1 MTYRFVDHTAD
12 VGAEIEAAT
21 LDALFAEAAAA
32 FTDTLTVREGVRAV
46 DEVRVEL
53 VADDLDELM
62 VEWLDELNFRFET
75 EGLLVAEA
83 AVEIEPRAAGR
94 ASGGRESGW
103 HLEKPSG
110 DKGSPGG
117 WHLSAVVRGEAY
129 EPERHPVKVLIKAV
143 TYYRLEVRETEG
155 GGWFARMIFDL

>member
-1 MTYRFVDHTAD
+1 LTYRFLDHTAD
-12 VGAEIEAAT
+12 VGLEIEAPSLA
-21 LDALFAEAAAA
+21 ALFAEAAAA
-32 FTDTLTVREGVRAV
+32 FTDTLTVREEVRAV

-53 VADDLDELM
+53 TADALDELM
-62 VEWLDELNFRFET
+62 IEWLDELNFRFET
-75 EGLLVAEA
+75 EGLLVAEV
-83 AVEIEPRAAGR
+83 AVEIESRESR
-94 ASGGRESGW
+94 RESGW

-143 TYYRLEVRETEG
+143 TYHRLEVRETVG
-155 GGWFARMIFDL
+155 GGWFARVIFDL

>member
-1 MTYRFVDHTAD
+1 MTYRFLDHTAD
-12 VGAEIEAAT
+12 VGLEIEAPSLA
-21 LDALFAEAAAA
+21 ALFAEAAAA
-32 FTDTLTVREGVRAV
+32 FTDTLTVREEVRAV

-53 VADDLDELM
+53 TADALDELM
-62 VEWLDELNFRFET
+62 IEWLDELNFRFET
-75 EGLLVAEA
+75 EGLLVAEV
-83 AVEIEPRAAGR
+83 AVEIESRESR
-94 ASGGRESGW
+94 RESGW

-143 TYYRLEVRETEG
+143 TYHRLEVRETEG
-155 GGWFARMIFDL
+155 GEWFGRVIFDL